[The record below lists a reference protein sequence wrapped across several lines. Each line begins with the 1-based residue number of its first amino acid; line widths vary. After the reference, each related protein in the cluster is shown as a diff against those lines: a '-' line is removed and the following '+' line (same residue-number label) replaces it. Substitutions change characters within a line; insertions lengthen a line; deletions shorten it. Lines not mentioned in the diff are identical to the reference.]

1 MFRSLQVAAT
11 GMVAQEAKLDT
22 IANNL
27 ANSNTTGY
35 KRQDAEFEDLLYQT
49 QRTAAANPAGGVGP
63 VGTQIGS
70 GVRVV
75 ATSRSFS
82 QGAIQQTTNPLDVAI
97 EGSGFIA
104 VQRKAGEMG
113 YTRAGALKVDAQGRL
128 VTSDGLGIEPAIT
141 VPPDATSIS
150 ISSDGNVSAV
160 TPGQR
165 TPTQLGQIQLVTFPN
180 PNGLD
185 AVGHNLYT
193 ASAASGEPTTGAP
206 GADGRGTIL
215 QGALEGS
222 NVEVVNEMIG
232 LIRTQRA
239 YEINSKVIAAADE
252 MLRKATDIR

>member
-11 GMVAQEAKLDT
+11 GMVAQEKKLDT

-35 KRQDAEFEDLLYQT
+35 KRQDAEFEDLLYQNE
-49 QRTAAANPAGGVGP
+49 RTAAANPAGGVGP

-70 GVRVV
+70 GVRVI

-82 QGAIQQTTNPLDVAI
+82 QGAIQQTSNPLDVAI
-97 EGSGFIA
+97 EGNGFIA

-113 YTRAGALKVDAQGRL
+113 YTRAGSLKVDAQGRL

-165 TPTQLGQIQLVTFPN
+165 TPTQLGQIHIVTFPN
-180 PNGLD
+180 PNGLE
-185 AVGHNLYT
+185 AVGHNMYT

-206 GADGRGTIL
+206 GTDGRGTIL

-252 MLRKATDIR
+252 MLRKATDLR

>member
-11 GMVAQEAKLDT
+11 GMVAQETKLDT

-27 ANSNTTGY
+27 ANSNTNGY

-49 QRTAAANPAGGVGP
+49 QRSAPTTPGGVAPSGIQ
-63 VGTQIGS
+63 VGS
-70 GVRVV
+70 GARVV

-82 QGAIQQTTNPLDVAI
+82 QGALIQTGNPLDVAI

-104 VQRKAGEMG
+104 VTRKAGEMG
-113 YTRAGALKVDAQGRL
+113 YTRAGSLKVDAQGRI
-128 VTSDGLGIEPAIT
+128 VTSDGLAVEPSIN

-150 ISSDGNVSAV
+150 IASDGTVSAL

-165 TPTQLGQIQLVTFPN
+165 APTQLGQIQLVTFPN
-180 PNGLD
+180 PNGLE
-185 AVGHNLYT
+185 AAGHNIYT
-193 ASAASGEPTTGAP
+193 ASAASGEPSAGAP
-206 GADGRGTIL
+206 GADGRGTLL

-252 MLRKATDIR
+252 MLRKATDLR

>member
-1 MFRSLQVAAT
+1 MFRSLQIAAT
-11 GMVAQEAKLDT
+11 GMVAQETKLDT

-35 KRQDAEFEDLLYQT
+35 KRQDAEFEDLLYQNE
-49 QRTAAANPAGGVGP
+49 RSAAANPAGGVGP

-70 GVRVV
+70 GVRVI

-82 QGAIQQTTNPLDVAI
+82 QGAIQQTSNPLDVAI
-97 EGSGFIA
+97 EGNGFMA

-113 YTRAGALKVDAQGRL
+113 YTRAGSLKVDAQGRL
-128 VTSDGLGIEPAIT
+128 VTSDGLGVEPAIT

-150 ISSDGNVSAV
+150 ISADGMVSAT

-165 TPTQLGQIQLVTFPN
+165 TPTQLGQLNLVTFPN

-206 GADGRGTIL
+206 GTDGRGTIL

-232 LIRTQRA
+232 LVRTQRA